1 MDIDLLSKIVKELIL
16 DNDEVALPGIG
27 SFIAEIVPSV
37 FSDKGYTIN
46 PPYRRLSFRQ
56 KGSGD
61 ENMVIDFYARCNN
74 IDTPTASRII
84 REFLEEMRHVLETKK
99 SIVFPGLG
107 KLRATK
113 ENYFFFV
120 ADEDLDIYPEG
131 FGLEPI
137 SLKTHEETP
146 AEVSATM
153 AALRS
158 ILNPEE
164 KEEEAATAKGEEKA
178 AESDVET
185 EAESGRA
192 GEPEEAAEDDAEEA
206 TTAPAEANADEAESN
221 HEEAKVNAAD
231 AKMEEDGTNA
241 SEAET
246 PTTGTEKAAPAEA
259 NTEEVEANVNEP
271 ATEEVNEPA
280 EVNAPAEPTGDNAT
294 SAGSNPLN
302 DNDLA
307 INAKTAENAGP
318 VENTEP
324 EPAEVPMPDN
334 KAGVTRPATA
344 TTTTSADTATTTTAT
359 TAQATSQKPAG
370 SKTWQVIKWT
380 VIILVILAVTALLT
394 FIILAHIA
402 PDFID
407 SILYTP
413 EELEILNL

>member
-84 REFLEEMRHVLETKK
+84 REFLEEMRRVLETKK

-153 AALRS
+153 AVLRS

-164 KEEEAATAKGEEKA
+164 AETVTAETAKAEE
-178 AESDVET
+178 VN
-185 EAESGRA
+185 R
-192 GEPEEAAEDDAEEA
+192 PEET
-206 TTAPAEANADEAESN
+206 TTAPAEDNAKEAVANQ
-221 HEEAKVNAAD
+221 EEAKVNAAD

-241 SEAET
+241 SETET
-246 PTTGTEKAAPAEA
+246 QTTNTEEAAPAEA
-259 NTEEVEANVNEP
+259 NAEEAEAN
-271 ATEEVNEPA
+271 VNEPA
-280 EVNAPAEPTGDNAT
+280 EVNAPAEQTEDNAT
-294 SAGSNPLN
+294 PAGDNPVN
-302 DNDLA
+302 VNDLA
-307 INAKTAENAGP
+307 ANAKTVENAGP
-318 VENTEP
+318 AENTKS
-324 EPAEVPMPDN
+324 EPAEVPMTDN
-334 KAGVTRPATA
+334 KSGATMP
-344 TTTTSADTATTTTAT
+344 ATTTTAT
-359 TAQATSQKPAG
+359 ATTVRTTSRKPAG

>member
-164 KEEEAATAKGEEKA
+164 AETATA
-178 AESDVET
+178 ET
-185 EAESGRA
+185 AEAE
-192 GEPEEAAEDDAEEA
+192 EVNKPEEAETVTEEA
-206 TTAPAEANADEAESN
+206 TAAPAEGNAKEAVANQ
-221 HEEAKVNAAD
+221 EEAKVNATD

-241 SEAET
+241 SETET
-246 PTTGTEKAAPAEA
+246 QTADTEEAAPAEA
-259 NTEEVEANVNEP
+259 NTEKVEVN
-271 ATEEVNEPA
+271 VNEPA
-280 EVNAPAEPTGDNAT
+280 EVNVPAEPTGDNAT
-294 SAGSNPLN
+294 PAGDNPVN
-302 DNDLA
+302 VNDLA
-307 INAKTAENAGP
+307 ANAETVENAGP
-318 VENTEP
+318 AENTKSETT
-324 EPAEVPMPDN
+324 EVPMTDD
-334 KAGVTRPATA
+334 KSGATMPA
-344 TTTTSADTATTTTAT
+344 TTTTSTAT
-359 TAQATSQKPAG
+359 TAHATSQKPAG

>member
-192 GEPEEAAEDDAEEA
+192 DEPEEAAKDEAEEA
-206 TTAPAEANADEAESN
+206 TTAPANTN
-221 HEEAKVNAAD
+221 QEEAKANA
-231 AKMEEDGTNA
+231 N
-241 SEAET
+241 EAET
-246 PTTGTEKAAPAEA
+246 QTAGIEEAAPAEA
-259 NTEEVEANVNEP
+259 NTEEVEADVNEP

-280 EVNAPAEPTGDNAT
+280 EVNVPAEPTEDNAT
-294 SAGSNPLN
+294 PTGDNPVNINNLTAN
-302 DNDLA
+302 A
-307 INAKTAENAGP
+307 KTGENAKTAENTKS
-318 VENTEP
+318 ET
-324 EPAEVPMPDN
+324 AEVPMTDN
-334 KAGVTRPATA
+334 KSGATMPA
-344 TTTTSADTATTTTAT
+344 TTTTSTATTV
-359 TAQATSQKPAG
+359 QATSQKPAG

>member
-84 REFLEEMRHVLETKK
+84 REFLEEMRRVLETKK

-164 KEEEAATAKGEEKA
+164 EIEEANKPAETAEATN
-178 AESDVET
+178 
-185 EAESGRA
+185 
-192 GEPEEAAEDDAEEA
+192 AEEA
-206 TTAPAEANADEAESN
+206 TTAPSE
-221 HEEAKVNAAD
+221 VNAEKAD
-231 AKMEEDGTNA
+231 AKGAENEEETTEVNA
-241 SEAET
+241 SETET
-246 PTTGTEKAAPAEA
+246 QTAGTEEAAPAEA
-259 NTEEVEANVNEP
+259 NTEEVEVNANEP
-271 ATEEVNEPA
+271 ATEEANEPV
-280 EVNAPAEPTGDNAT
+280 EVNAPAEPTEDNAT
-294 SAGSNPLN
+294 PAGDNPVN
-302 DNDLA
+302 VNDLA
-307 INAKTAENAGP
+307 ANAKTAENAETA
-318 VENTEP
+318 ENTESK
-324 EPAEVPMPDN
+324 PAEVPMTDN
-334 KAGVTRPATA
+334 KSGATMPA
-344 TTTTSADTATTTTAT
+344 TTTTSTAT

-380 VIILVILAVTALLT
+380 MIILVILAVTALLT

-407 SILYTP
+407 TILYTP

>member
-84 REFLEEMRHVLETKK
+84 REFLEEMRRVLETKK

-153 AALRS
+153 AVLRS

-164 KEEEAATAKGEEKA
+164 AETATAETAKAEE
-178 AESDVET
+178 VN
-185 EAESGRA
+185 R
-192 GEPEEAAEDDAEEA
+192 PEET
-206 TTAPAEANADEAESN
+206 TTAPAEANQ
-221 HEEAKVNAAD
+221 EEAKVNAAD

-241 SEAET
+241 SETET
-246 PTTGTEKAAPAEA
+246 QTTDTEEAAPAEA
-259 NTEEVEANVNEP
+259 NAEEAEAN
-271 ATEEVNEPA
+271 VNEPA
-280 EVNAPAEPTGDNAT
+280 EVNAPAEQTEDNAT
-294 SAGSNPLN
+294 PAGDNPVN
-302 DNDLA
+302 VNDLA
-307 INAKTAENAGP
+307 ANAETVDNAGPAENA
-318 VENTEP
+318 EP
-324 EPAEVPMPDN
+324 EPAEVPMTDN
-334 KAGVTRPATA
+334 KSGATMPA
-344 TTTTSADTATTTTAT
+344 TTTTSTAT
-359 TAQATSQKPAG
+359 TARTTSRKPAG

>member
-84 REFLEEMRHVLETKK
+84 REFLEEMRNVLETKK

-164 KEEEAATAKGEEKA
+164 AETVTAETAK
-178 AESDVET
+178 
-185 EAESGRA
+185 
-192 GEPEEAAEDDAEEA
+192 AEE
-206 TTAPAEANADEAESN
+206 TKTAPAEANADEAESN

-241 SEAET
+241 SETEAQ
-246 PTTGTEKAAPAEA
+246 TTDTEEAAPAEA

-271 ATEEVNEPA
+271 AEVNVPAEPA
-280 EVNAPAEPTGDNAT
+280 EDNAT
-294 SAGSNPLN
+294 LSGDNPVN
-302 DNDLA
+302 VNDLA
-307 INAKTAENAGP
+307 ANAETAENT
-318 VENTEP
+318 NS
-324 EPAEVPMPDN
+324 EPAEVPMTDN
-334 KAGVTRPATA
+334 KSGATMPA
-344 TTTTSADTATTTTAT
+344 TTTTSTAT

-380 VIILVILAVTALLT
+380 MIILVILAVTALLT

>member
-164 KEEEAATAKGEEKA
+164 AETETEETAKAEE
-178 AESDVET
+178 VN
-185 EAESGRA
+185 R
-192 GEPEEAAEDDAEEA
+192 PEEATA
-206 TTAPAEANADEAESN
+206 APAEDNAKEAVTN
-221 HEEAKVNAAD
+221 QEEAKVNAAD
-231 AKMEEDGTNA
+231 AKMEEDGINA
-241 SEAET
+241 SETET
-246 PTTGTEKAAPAEA
+246 QTAGTEEAAPAEA
-259 NTEEVEANVNEP
+259 NTEEVEVNVNEP

-280 EVNAPAEPTGDNAT
+280 EVNAPAEQTEDNAT
-294 SAGSNPLN
+294 PSGDNPVN
-302 DNDLA
+302 VNDLA
-307 INAKTAENAGP
+307 ANAETVKNAGP
-318 VENTEP
+318 AENTKS
-324 EPAEVPMPDN
+324 EPAEVPMTDN
-334 KAGVTRPATA
+334 KSGATMPA
-344 TTTTSADTATTTTAT
+344 TTTTSTATTG
-359 TAQATSQKPAG
+359 QATSQKPAG

-380 VIILVILAVTALLT
+380 LIILVILAVTALLT

>member
-84 REFLEEMRHVLETKK
+84 REFLEEMRRVLETKK

-164 KEEEAATAKGEEKA
+164 AETATAETAKAEE
-178 AESDVET
+178 VN
-185 EAESGRA
+185 RQ
-192 GEPEEAAEDDAEEA
+192 EEA
-206 TTAPAEANADEAESN
+206 TAAPAEDNAKEAVANQ
-221 HEEAKVNAAD
+221 EEAKVNAAE

-246 PTTGTEKAAPAEA
+246 QTTDNEEAAPEEA
-259 NTEEVEANVNEP
+259 NTEEVEAN
-271 ATEEVNEPA
+271 ANEPA

-294 SAGSNPLN
+294 PAGDNPAN
-302 DNDLA
+302 VNDLA
-307 INAKTAENAGP
+307 ANAETVENAGP
-318 VENTEP
+318 AENTES
-324 EPAEVPMPDN
+324 EPAEVPMTDN
-334 KAGVTRPATA
+334 KSGATMPA
-344 TTTTSADTATTTTAT
+344 TTTTSTATTV
-359 TAQATSQKPAG
+359 QATSQKPAG

-380 VIILVILAVTALLT
+380 LIILVILAVTALLT

-407 SILYTP
+407 TILYTP

>member
-84 REFLEEMRHVLETKK
+84 REFLEEMRRVLETKK

-164 KEEEAATAKGEEKA
+164 AETVTEETAKAEE
-178 AESDVET
+178 VN
-185 EAESGRA
+185 R
-192 GEPEEAAEDDAEEA
+192 PEEATA
-206 TTAPAEANADEAESN
+206 APAESNAKEAVANQ
-221 HEEAKVNAAD
+221 EEAKVNAAD

-241 SEAET
+241 SETET
-246 PTTGTEKAAPAEA
+246 QTTGTEEAAPAEA
-259 NTEEVEANVNEP
+259 NAEEAEANVNEP
-271 ATEEVNEPA
+271 AEVN
-280 EVNAPAEPTGDNAT
+280 VPAEPTGDNTT

-307 INAKTAENAGP
+307 ANAETAENAGP
-318 VENTEP
+318 AENTKS
-324 EPAEVPMPDN
+324 EPAEVPMTDN
-334 KAGVTRPATA
+334 KSGATMPA
-344 TTTTSADTATTTTAT
+344 TTTTSTAT
-359 TAQATSQKPAG
+359 TAQTTSQKPAG

>member
-84 REFLEEMRHVLETKK
+84 REFLEEMRRVLETKK

-158 ILNPEE
+158 ILNPEK

-192 GEPEEAAEDDAEEA
+192 EEPEEAAEDEAEEA
-206 TTAPAEANADEAESN
+206 TTAPANTNQEEDEA
-221 HEEAKVNAAD
+221 NAAD
-231 AKMEEDGTNA
+231 AKMEEGGTNA
-241 SEAET
+241 SETET
-246 PTTGTEKAAPAEA
+246 QTTDTEEAASAEA
-259 NTEEVEANVNEP
+259 NTEEVEVNTNEP

-280 EVNAPAEPTGDNAT
+280 EVNAPAEPTSDYATPSGDNPV
-294 SAGSNPLN
+294 NI
-302 DNDLA
+302 NDLA
-307 INAKTAENAGP
+307 ANAKTGENAETAEN
-318 VENTEP
+318 TKS
-324 EPAEVPMPDN
+324 EPAEVPMTDN
-334 KAGVTRPATA
+334 KSGATMPAT
-344 TTTTSADTATTTTAT
+344 TITSTAT

>member
-84 REFLEEMRHVLETKK
+84 REFLEEMRRVLETKK

-164 KEEEAATAKGEEKA
+164 EIEEANKPAETAEATN
-178 AESDVET
+178 
-185 EAESGRA
+185 
-192 GEPEEAAEDDAEEA
+192 AEEA
-206 TTAPAEANADEAESN
+206 TTAPAE
-221 HEEAKVNAAD
+221 VNAEVAETDQEKNEVNAEEAD
-231 AKMEEDGTNA
+231 AKGAENEEETAGTNA
-241 SEAET
+241 SEKET
-246 PTTGTEKAAPAEA
+246 QTAGTEEAAPAEA
-259 NTEEVEANVNEP
+259 NTEEVEVNVNEP

-280 EVNAPAEPTGDNAT
+280 EVNAPAEQTEDNAMPSGDNPV
-294 SAGSNPLN
+294 NV
-302 DNDLA
+302 NDLA
-307 INAKTAENAGP
+307 ANAETVKNAGP

-324 EPAEVPMPDN
+324 EPAEVPMTDN
-334 KAGVTRPATA
+334 KSGATMPA
-344 TTTTSADTATTTTAT
+344 TTTTSTATSAT

-407 SILYTP
+407 TILYTP

>member
-56 KGSGD
+56 NGSGD

-84 REFLEEMRHVLETKK
+84 REFLEEMRRVLETKK

-192 GEPEEAAEDDAEEA
+192 EEPEEATA
-206 TTAPAEANADEAESN
+206 APAEDNAKGAVANQ
-221 HEEAKVNAAD
+221 EEAKVNTAD

-246 PTTGTEKAAPAEA
+246 QTAGTEEATPADT

-271 ATEEVNEPA
+271 ATEVVNEPA
-280 EVNAPAEPTGDNAT
+280 EVNVPAEQTEDNAT
-294 SAGSNPLN
+294 PSGDNPVN
-302 DNDLA
+302 VNDLA
-307 INAKTAENAGP
+307 ANAAPAK
-318 VENTEP
+318 NTES
-324 EPAEVPMPDN
+324 EPAEVPITDN
-334 KAGVTRPATA
+334 KAGATGAATTSTSTATTATA
-344 TTTTSADTATTTTAT
+344 TTTT

>member
-84 REFLEEMRHVLETKK
+84 REFLEEMRRVLETKK

-164 KEEEAATAKGEEKA
+164 AETVTEETAKAEE
-178 AESDVET
+178 VN
-185 EAESGRA
+185 R
-192 GEPEEAAEDDAEEA
+192 PEE
-206 TTAPAEANADEAESN
+206 TTAAPAESNAKGAVANQ
-221 HEEAKVNAAD
+221 EEAKVNAAD
-231 AKMEEDGTNA
+231 AKMEEDEGNA
-241 SEAET
+241 SETET
-246 PTTGTEKAAPAEA
+246 QTTDTEEAAPADT
-259 NTEEVEANVNEP
+259 NTEEVETNVNEP

-294 SAGSNPLN
+294 PAGDNPVN
-302 DNDLA
+302 VNDLTA
-307 INAKTAENAGP
+307 NAETAEK
-318 VENTEP
+318 TES
-324 EPAEVPMPDN
+324 EPAEVPMTDN
-334 KAGVTRPATA
+334 KSGATMPA
-344 TTTTSADTATTTTAT
+344 TTTTSTTTTV
-359 TAQATSQKPAG
+359 QASSQKPAG

>member
-16 DNDEVALPGIG
+16 DNDEVALPRIG

-84 REFLEEMRHVLETKK
+84 REFLEEMRRVLETKK

-164 KEEEAATAKGEEKA
+164 AETVTAE
-178 AESDVET
+178 
-185 EAESGRA
+185 
-192 GEPEEAAEDDAEEA
+192 
-206 TTAPAEANADEAESN
+206 TTAASAEANADEAEAN
-221 HEEAKVNAAD
+221 QEEVKVNAAD
-231 AKMEEDGTNA
+231 AKIEEDGTNA
-241 SEAET
+241 SETET
-246 PTTGTEKAAPAEA
+246 QTTDTEEAAPAEA
-259 NTEEVEANVNEP
+259 NAEEAEANVNEP
-271 ATEEVNEPA
+271 ATEEVNTPA
-280 EVNAPAEPTGDNAT
+280 EVNAPAEQTEDNAT
-294 SAGSNPLN
+294 PAGDNPVN
-302 DNDLA
+302 VNDLA
-307 INAKTAENAGP
+307 ANAKT
-318 VENTEP
+318 VENTES
-324 EPAEVPMPDN
+324 E
-334 KAGVTRPATA
+334 
-344 TTTTSADTATTTTAT
+344 TSAT
-359 TAQATSQKPAG
+359 TARTTSQKPAG

>member
-61 ENMVIDFYARCNN
+61 ENMVIDFYAKCNN

-84 REFLEEMRHVLETKK
+84 REFLEEMRRVLETKK

-164 KEEEAATAKGEEKA
+164 AETVTEETAKAEE
-178 AESDVET
+178 VN
-185 EAESGRA
+185 R
-192 GEPEEAAEDDAEEA
+192 PEEAETVIEEA
-206 TTAPAEANADEAESN
+206 TAAPAEDNAKEAVDN
-221 HEEAKVNAAD
+221 QEEN
-231 AKMEEDGTNA
+231 EGETTGTNA
-241 SEAET
+241 SEAEI
-246 PTTGTEKAAPAEA
+246 PTTDTEEAAPADT
-259 NTEEVEANVNEP
+259 NTEEV
-271 ATEEVNEPA
+271 EVNEPA
-280 EVNAPAEPTGDNAT
+280 EVNVPAEPTEDNAT
-294 SAGSNPLN
+294 PAGDNPVN
-302 DNDLA
+302 VNDLA
-307 INAKTAENAGP
+307 ANAKTVKNTETAEN
-318 VENTEP
+318 TKS
-324 EPAEVPMPDN
+324 EPAEVPMTDN
-334 KAGVTRPATA
+334 KSGATMPT
-344 TTTTSADTATTTTAT
+344 TTTTSTATTV
-359 TAQATSQKPAG
+359 QATSKKPAG

-407 SILYTP
+407 TILYTP

>member
-1 MDIDLLSKIVKELIL
+1 MDIDLLSKIVKELIQ

-61 ENMVIDFYARCNN
+61 ENMVIDFYAHCNN

-84 REFLEEMRHVLETKK
+84 REFLEEMRRVLETKK

-164 KEEEAATAKGEEKA
+164 AETVTAKGEEKA

-185 EAESGRA
+185 KAESGRA
-192 GEPEEAAEDDAEEA
+192 EEPEEAAEDEAEEA
-206 TTAPAEANADEAESN
+206 TTAPADTNTEEVEA
-221 HEEAKVNAAD
+221 
-231 AKMEEDGTNA
+231 NA

-246 PTTGTEKAAPAEA
+246 PTTNTEEAAPAEA
-259 NTEEVEANVNEP
+259 NTEEVEVN
-271 ATEEVNEPA
+271 VNEPA

-294 SAGSNPLN
+294 PAGDNPVS

-307 INAKTAENAGP
+307 ANAETAEK
-318 VENTEP
+318 TEP
-324 EPAEVPMPDN
+324 EPAEVPMTDN
-334 KAGVTRPATA
+334 KSGATMPA
-344 TTTTSADTATTTTAT
+344 TTTTSTAT

>member
-84 REFLEEMRHVLETKK
+84 REFLEEMRRVLETKK

-164 KEEEAATAKGEEKA
+164 
-178 AESDVET
+178 AETVT
-185 EAESGRA
+185 
-192 GEPEEAAEDDAEEA
+192 EEA
-206 TTAPAEANADEAESN
+206 TAAPAEDNAKEAVANQ
-221 HEEAKVNAAD
+221 EEN
-231 AKMEEDGTNA
+231 EGETTEGNA
-241 SEAET
+241 SEAEIQT
-246 PTTGTEKAAPAEA
+246 AGIEEAAPAEA
-259 NTEEVEANVNEP
+259 NTEEVEANVNES
-271 ATEEVNEPA
+271 ATEEVNVPA
-280 EVNAPAEPTGDNAT
+280 EQTEDNAT
-294 SAGSNPLN
+294 PSGDNPVN
-302 DNDLA
+302 VNDLA
-307 INAKTAENAGP
+307 ANAETAEN
-318 VENTEP
+318 TES
-324 EPAEVPMPDN
+324 EPAEVPMTDN
-334 KAGVTRPATA
+334 KPGATMPA
-344 TTTTSADTATTTTAT
+344 TTTTSTAT

-370 SKTWQVIKWT
+370 NKTWQVIKWT

>member
-61 ENMVIDFYARCNN
+61 ENMVIDFYAKCNN

-84 REFLEEMRHVLETKK
+84 REFLEEMRRVLETKK

-164 KEEEAATAKGEEKA
+164 AETVTEEAEE
-178 AESDVET
+178 T
-185 EAESGRA
+185 
-192 GEPEEAAEDDAEEA
+192 
-206 TTAPAEANADEAESN
+206 TTAPAEGNAKEAVANQ
-221 HEEAKVNAAD
+221 EEAKVNAAD

-241 SEAET
+241 SETET
-246 PTTGTEKAAPAEA
+246 QTAGIEEAAPAEA
-259 NTEEVEANVNEP
+259 NTEEVEVNVNEP
-271 ATEEVNEPA
+271 VTGEVNEPA
-280 EVNAPAEPTGDNAT
+280 EVNVPAEPTGDNAT
-294 SAGSNPLN
+294 PAGDNPVN
-302 DNDLA
+302 VNDLA
-307 INAKTAENAGP
+307 ANAKTAENA
-318 VENTEP
+318 ETAEKTES
-324 EPAEVPMPDN
+324 EPAEVPMTDN
-334 KAGVTRPATA
+334 KSGATMPA
-344 TTTTSADTATTTTAT
+344 TTTTSTATTV
-359 TAQATSQKPAG
+359 QATSQKPAG

>member
-164 KEEEAATAKGEEKA
+164 AETATAETAKAEEGNR
-178 AESDVET
+178 S
-185 EAESGRA
+185 
-192 GEPEEAAEDDAEEA
+192 EEA
-206 TTAPAEANADEAESN
+206 TAASAEANADEAEAN
-221 HEEAKVNAAD
+221 EEEAKVNAAD

-241 SEAET
+241 SETET
-246 PTTGTEKAAPAEA
+246 QTTDTEEAAPAEA
-259 NTEEVEANVNEP
+259 NAEEAEANVNEP
-271 ATEEVNEPA
+271 ATEEVN
-280 EVNAPAEPTGDNAT
+280 APAEQTEDNAT
-294 SAGSNPLN
+294 PAGDDPVNV
-302 DNDLA
+302 NDLA
-307 INAKTAENAGP
+307 ANAKT
-318 VENTEP
+318 VENTES
-324 EPAEVPMPDN
+324 ETSAM
-334 KAGVTRPATA
+334 TA
-344 TTTTSADTATTTTAT
+344 RTTSRKA
-359 TAQATSQKPAG
+359 AG

>member
-61 ENMVIDFYARCNN
+61 ENMLIDFYARCNN

-164 KEEEAATAKGEEKA
+164 
-178 AESDVET
+178 AETVT
-185 EAESGRA
+185 
-192 GEPEEAAEDDAEEA
+192 EEA
-206 TTAPAEANADEAESN
+206 TAAPEEANADEAVAN
-221 HEEAKVNAAD
+221 QEEAKVNAAD
-231 AKMEEDGTNA
+231 AKMKEDGINA

-246 PTTGTEKAAPAEA
+246 QTADTEEAAPAEA

-271 ATEEVNEPA
+271 AEVN
-280 EVNAPAEPTGDNAT
+280 VPAEPTEDNAM
-294 SAGSNPLN
+294 SSSDNPVN
-302 DNDLA
+302 VNDLA
-307 INAKTAENAGP
+307 ANTKTVDNARPAENA
-318 VENTEP
+318 EP
-324 EPAEVPMPDN
+324 EPTEVPMTDD
-334 KAGVTRPATA
+334 KSGATMPA
-344 TTTTSADTATTTTAT
+344 TTTTSTAT

-370 SKTWQVIKWT
+370 SKTWHVIKWT

>member
-84 REFLEEMRHVLETKK
+84 REFLEEMRRVLETKK

-164 KEEEAATAKGEEKA
+164 AETATAETAKAEE
-178 AESDVET
+178 VN
-185 EAESGRA
+185 RQ
-192 GEPEEAAEDDAEEA
+192 EEA
-206 TTAPAEANADEAESN
+206 TAAPAEDNAKEAVANQ
-221 HEEAKVNAAD
+221 EEAKVNAAE

-246 PTTGTEKAAPAEA
+246 QTTDNEEAAPEEA
-259 NTEEVEANVNEP
+259 NTEEVEAN
-271 ATEEVNEPA
+271 ANEPA
-280 EVNAPAEPTGDNAT
+280 EVNAPAEQTEDNAT
-294 SAGSNPLN
+294 PAGDNPVN
-302 DNDLA
+302 VNDLA
-307 INAKTAENAGP
+307 ANAKSGENAET

-324 EPAEVPMPDN
+324 EPAEVPMTDN
-334 KAGVTRPATA
+334 KSGATMPA
-344 TTTTSADTATTTTAT
+344 TTTTSTAT

>member
-56 KGSGD
+56 NGSGD

-74 IDTPTASRII
+74 IDNPTASRII
-84 REFLEEMRHVLETKK
+84 REFLEEMRRVLETKK

-164 KEEEAATAKGEEKA
+164 EIEEADKPAETA
-178 AESDVET
+178 
-185 EAESGRA
+185 
-192 GEPEEAAEDDAEEA
+192 EA
-206 TTAPAEANADEAESN
+206 TTAPSEVNAEVAETDQEKNEVNAEDANAKGAENKEETTEANASEAETQTTDTEEAAPAEANA
-221 HEEAKVNAAD
+221 
-231 AKMEEDGTNA
+231 
-241 SEAET
+241 
-246 PTTGTEKAAPAEA
+246 
-259 NTEEVEANVNEP
+259 NEP
-271 ATEEVNEPA
+271 ATEEVNA
-280 EVNAPAEPTGDNAT
+280 TAEPTGDNAT
-294 SAGSNPLN
+294 PAGYNPVN
-302 DNDLA
+302 VNDLA
-307 INAKTAENAGP
+307 ANAETAGNTKTA
-318 VENTEP
+318 ENTEP
-324 EPAEVPMPDN
+324 EPAEVPMTDN
-334 KAGVTRPATA
+334 KAGATGAATTSTSTATTATA
-344 TTTTSADTATTTTAT
+344 TTTTTV
-359 TAQATSQKPAG
+359 QATSQKPAG

>member
-164 KEEEAATAKGEEKA
+164 EIEEANKPAETAEATN
-178 AESDVET
+178 
-185 EAESGRA
+185 
-192 GEPEEAAEDDAEEA
+192 AEEA
-206 TTAPAEANADEAESN
+206 TTAPAE
-221 HEEAKVNAAD
+221 VNAEVAETDQEKNEVNDEEAD
-231 AKMEEDGTNA
+231 AKGAENEEETAEANA

-246 PTTGTEKAAPAEA
+246 QTAETEEAAPAEA
-259 NTEEVEANVNEP
+259 NTEEVEVNVNEP
-271 ATEEVNEPA
+271 ATEEVN
-280 EVNAPAEPTGDNAT
+280 APAEQTEDNAT
-294 SAGSNPLN
+294 PAGDNPVN
-302 DNDLA
+302 VNDLA
-307 INAKTAENAGP
+307 ANAKTDGNAETAENTKS
-318 VENTEP
+318 ET
-324 EPAEVPMPDN
+324 AEVPMTDN
-334 KAGVTRPATA
+334 KSGATMPA
-344 TTTTSADTATTTTAT
+344 TTTTSTVT
-359 TAQATSQKPAG
+359 TAQTTSQKPAG

>member
-178 AESDVET
+178 AESRR
-185 EAESGRA
+185 AEK
-192 GEPEEAAEDDAEEA
+192 PEEAAEDEAEE
-206 TTAPAEANADEAESN
+206 
-221 HEEAKVNAAD
+221 VN
-231 AKMEEDGTNA
+231 KPE
-241 SEAET
+241 EAET
-246 PTTGTEKAAPAEA
+246 VTENATAAPAEDNA
-259 NTEEVEANVNEP
+259 KEAVANQEENEGETTEGNASETETQTTETEEAAPADTNTEEVEVNVNEP
-271 ATEEVNEPA
+271 ATEEVN
-280 EVNAPAEPTGDNAT
+280 APAEPTGGNAT
-294 SAGSNPLN
+294 PAGDNPVN
-302 DNDLA
+302 VNDLA
-307 INAKTAENAGP
+307 ANAKTAENAETA
-318 VENTEP
+318 ENTKS
-324 EPAEVPMPDN
+324 EPAEVPITDN
-334 KAGVTRPATA
+334 KSGATMPA
-344 TTTTSADTATTTTAT
+344 TTTTSTATTG
-359 TAQATSQKPAG
+359 QATSQKPAG

-380 VIILVILAVTALLT
+380 MIILVILAVTALLT

>member
-84 REFLEEMRHVLETKK
+84 REFLEEMRRVLETKK

-164 KEEEAATAKGEEKA
+164 AETVTEETAKAEE
-178 AESDVET
+178 VN
-185 EAESGRA
+185 R
-192 GEPEEAAEDDAEEA
+192 PEEATA
-206 TTAPAEANADEAESN
+206 APAEGNAKEAVANQ
-221 HEEAKVNAAD
+221 EEAKVNAAD

-246 PTTGTEKAAPAEA
+246 PTTDTEEAAPADT
-259 NTEEVEANVNEP
+259 NTEEVETNVNEP

-359 TAQATSQKPAG
+359 TVQATSQKPAG

-394 FIILAHIA
+394 FIVLAHIA

-407 SILYTP
+407 TILYTP

>member
-84 REFLEEMRHVLETKK
+84 REFLEEMRRVLETKK

-164 KEEEAATAKGEEKA
+164 AETVTA
-178 AESDVET
+178 
-185 EAESGRA
+185 EAEEVNR
-192 GEPEEAAEDDAEEA
+192 PEEAETVTEEA
-206 TTAPAEANADEAESN
+206 TAAPAEANADE
-221 HEEAKVNAAD
+221 EEANQEETKVNAAD

-246 PTTGTEKAAPAEA
+246 LTTETEEAAPAEA
-259 NTEEVEANVNEP
+259 NTEEVEVNEP

-280 EVNAPAEPTGDNAT
+280 EVNAPAEPTEDNAT
-294 SAGSNPLN
+294 PAGDNPVN
-302 DNDLA
+302 VNDLA
-307 INAKTAENAGP
+307 ANAETAENAKS
-318 VENTEP
+318 E
-324 EPAEVPMPDN
+324 
-334 KAGVTRPATA
+334 
-344 TTTTSADTATTTTAT
+344 TSAT

>member
-84 REFLEEMRHVLETKK
+84 REFLEEMRRVLETKK

-164 KEEEAATAKGEEKA
+164 AEMVTAET
-178 AESDVET
+178 AE
-185 EAESGRA
+185 
-192 GEPEEAAEDDAEEA
+192 AEEA
-206 TTAPAEANADEAESN
+206 TTAPAESNAEEAEAN
-221 HEEAKVNAAD
+221 QEEAKVNAAD

-241 SEAET
+241 SETET
-246 PTTGTEKAAPAEA
+246 QTAGTEEAAPSEA
-259 NTEEVEANVNEP
+259 NTEEVEVNEP
-271 ATEEVNEPA
+271 ATEEVNEPV
-280 EVNAPAEPTGDNAT
+280 EVNAPAEQTEDNAT
-294 SAGSNPLN
+294 PAGDNPVN
-302 DNDLA
+302 VNDLA
-307 INAKTAENAGP
+307 ANAETAVNAET
-318 VENTEP
+318 VEITKSK
-324 EPAEVPMPDN
+324 PAEVPMTDN
-334 KAGVTRPATA
+334 KSGATMPA
-344 TTTTSADTATTTTAT
+344 TTTTSTAT

-407 SILYTP
+407 TILYTP

>member
-56 KGSGD
+56 NGSGD

-84 REFLEEMRHVLETKK
+84 REFLEEMRRVLETKK

-164 KEEEAATAKGEEKA
+164 EIEEANKPAETAEATK
-178 AESDVET
+178 
-185 EAESGRA
+185 
-192 GEPEEAAEDDAEEA
+192 AEEA
-206 TTAPAEANADEAESN
+206 TTAPSE
-221 HEEAKVNAAD
+221 VNA
-231 AKMEEDGTNA
+231 EV
-241 SEAET
+241 AET
-246 PTTGTEKAAPAEA
+246 NQAENEEETAEA
-259 NTEEVEANVNEP
+259 NTEEVEANANEP

-280 EVNAPAEPTGDNAT
+280 EVNATAEPTGNNAT
-294 SAGSNPLN
+294 PAGDNPMN
-302 DNDLA
+302 VNDLA
-307 INAKTAENAGP
+307 DNVEATGNTKTA
-318 VENTEP
+318 ENTEP
-324 EPAEVPMPDN
+324 EPAEVPMTDN
-334 KAGVTRPATA
+334 KAGATVPATTSTSTATTATA
-344 TTTTSADTATTTTAT
+344 TTTTTV
-359 TAQATSQKPAG
+359 QATSQKPAG

>member
-56 KGSGD
+56 KGSGN

-84 REFLEEMRHVLETKK
+84 REFLEEMRRVLETKK

-164 KEEEAATAKGEEKA
+164 A
-178 AESDVET
+178 ET
-185 EAESGRA
+185 ETEETAE
-192 GEPEEAAEDDAEEA
+192 AEEA
-206 TTAPAEANADEAESN
+206 TAAPAEDNAKEAVANQ
-221 HEEAKVNAAD
+221 EEAKVNAAD

-246 PTTGTEKAAPAEA
+246 QTAGTEEAAPAEA
-259 NTEEVEANVNEP
+259 NTEEVEVN
-271 ATEEVNEPA
+271 VNEPA

-294 SAGSNPLN
+294 PAGDNPVN
-302 DNDLA
+302 VNDLA
-307 INAKTAENAGP
+307 ANAEIVENAEPAEN
-318 VENTEP
+318 TKS
-324 EPAEVPMPDN
+324 EPAEVPMTDD
-334 KAGVTRPATA
+334 KSGATMPA
-344 TTTTSADTATTTTAT
+344 TTTTSTAT

-380 VIILVILAVTALLT
+380 LIILVILAVTALLT

-407 SILYTP
+407 TILYTP

>member
-61 ENMVIDFYARCNN
+61 EDMLIDFYARCNN

-164 KEEEAATAKGEEKA
+164 
-178 AESDVET
+178 AETVT
-185 EAESGRA
+185 
-192 GEPEEAAEDDAEEA
+192 EEA
-206 TTAPAEANADEAESN
+206 TTAPAEANADEEEAN
-221 HEEAKVNAAD
+221 QEEAKVNAAD

-246 PTTGTEKAAPAEA
+246 QTAGTEEAVPAEA
-259 NTEEVEANVNEP
+259 NTEEVEVNVNEP

-280 EVNAPAEPTGDNAT
+280 EVNAPAEQTEDNAT
-294 SAGSNPLN
+294 PSGDNPVN
-302 DNDLA
+302 VNDLA
-307 INAKTAENAGP
+307 ANAEIVENAGP
-318 VENTEP
+318 AENTKS
-324 EPAEVPMPDN
+324 EPAEVPMTDN
-334 KAGVTRPATA
+334 KSGATMPA
-344 TTTTSADTATTTTAT
+344 TTTTSTAT

>member
-61 ENMVIDFYARCNN
+61 ENMLIDFYARCNN

-164 KEEEAATAKGEEKA
+164 EIEEANKPAETAEATN
-178 AESDVET
+178 
-185 EAESGRA
+185 
-192 GEPEEAAEDDAEEA
+192 AEEA
-206 TTAPAEANADEAESN
+206 TTAPAE
-221 HEEAKVNAAD
+221 VNAEVAETDQEKNEVNDEEAD
-231 AKMEEDGTNA
+231 AKGAENEEETAEANA
-241 SEAET
+241 SETET
-246 PTTGTEKAAPAEA
+246 QTTETEEAAPAEA
-259 NTEEVEANVNEP
+259 NTEEVEANANES

-280 EVNAPAEPTGDNAT
+280 EVNVPAEPTEDNAT
-294 SAGSNPLN
+294 PAGDNPVN
-302 DNDLA
+302 VNDLA
-307 INAKTAENAGP
+307 ANAETA
-318 VENTEP
+318 ENTEP
-324 EPAEVPMPDN
+324 EPAEVPMTDN
-334 KAGVTRPATA
+334 KSGATMPA
-344 TTTTSADTATTTTAT
+344 TTTTSTAT
-359 TAQATSQKPAG
+359 TAQATSQKPVG
-370 SKTWQVIKWT
+370 SKIWQVIKWT
-380 VIILVILAVTALLT
+380 LIILVILAVTALLT

-407 SILYTP
+407 TILYTP

>member
-74 IDTPTASRII
+74 IDTPTASRIL
-84 REFLEEMRHVLETKK
+84 REFLEEMRRVLETKK

-164 KEEEAATAKGEEKA
+164 AEEANKPAETAEATN
-178 AESDVET
+178 
-185 EAESGRA
+185 
-192 GEPEEAAEDDAEEA
+192 AEEA
-206 TTAPAEANADEAESN
+206 TTAPAE
-221 HEEAKVNAAD
+221 VNAEVA
-231 AKMEEDGTNA
+231 EDGTNA
-241 SEAET
+241 SEAEL
-246 PTTGTEKAAPAEA
+246 PTTDTEEAAPAEA
-259 NTEEVEANVNEP
+259 NTEEVEANANEP

-280 EVNAPAEPTGDNAT
+280 EVNATAEPTGDNAT
-294 SAGSNPLN
+294 PAGDNPMN
-302 DNDLA
+302 INDLEA
-307 INAKTAENAGP
+307 NAETARNTKTA
-318 VENTEP
+318 ENTEP
-324 EPAEVPMPDN
+324 EPAEVPMTDN
-334 KAGVTRPATA
+334 KAGATVPAT
-344 TTTTSADTATTTTAT
+344 TSTSTATT

>member
-84 REFLEEMRHVLETKK
+84 REFLEEMRRVLETKK

-137 SLKTHEETP
+137 SLKTHEGTP

-164 KEEEAATAKGEEKA
+164 EIEEANKPAETA
-178 AESDVET
+178 ET
-185 EAESGRA
+185 TN
-192 GEPEEAAEDDAEEA
+192 AEEA
-206 TTAPAEANADEAESN
+206 TTAPAE
-221 HEEAKVNAAD
+221 VNAEVAETDQEKNEVNAEEAD
-231 AKMEEDGTNA
+231 AKRAGNEEETAETNA
-241 SEAET
+241 SETET
-246 PTTGTEKAAPAEA
+246 QTADTEEAVPAEA
-259 NTEEVEANVNEP
+259 NTEEVGANVNEP
-271 ATEEVNEPA
+271 VTEEVNEPA
-280 EVNAPAEPTGDNAT
+280 EVNATAEPTEDNAT
-294 SAGSNPLN
+294 PAGDNPVN
-302 DNDLA
+302 VNDLA
-307 INAKTAENAGP
+307 ANTKIVDNAGPAENA
-318 VENTEP
+318 ES
-324 EPAEVPMPDN
+324 EPAEVPMTDN
-334 KAGVTRPATA
+334 KSGATMPA
-344 TTTTSADTATTTTAT
+344 TTTTSTATTT
-359 TAQATSQKPAG
+359 QATSQKPAG

>member
-56 KGSGD
+56 KGSGN

-164 KEEEAATAKGEEKA
+164 AETATA
-178 AESDVET
+178 ET
-185 EAESGRA
+185 AEAE
-192 GEPEEAAEDDAEEA
+192 ET
-206 TTAPAEANADEAESN
+206 TTAPAEANADEAEAN
-221 HEEAKVNAAD
+221 QEEAKVNAAD
-231 AKMEEDGTNA
+231 AKMKEDGTNA
-241 SEAET
+241 SETET
-246 PTTGTEKAAPAEA
+246 QTAGTEEAAPAEA
-259 NTEEVEANVNEP
+259 NTEEVEVNVNEP

-280 EVNAPAEPTGDNAT
+280 EVNAPAEQTEDNAMPSGDNPV
-294 SAGSNPLN
+294 NV
-302 DNDLA
+302 NDLA
-307 INAKTAENAGP
+307 ANAETAENVETA
-318 VENTEP
+318 ENTKS
-324 EPAEVPMPDN
+324 EPAEVPMTDN
-334 KAGVTRPATA
+334 KSGATMPA
-344 TTTTSADTATTTTAT
+344 TTTTSTATTV
-359 TAQATSQKPAG
+359 QATSQKPAG

-380 VIILVILAVTALLT
+380 LIILVILAVTALLT

>member
-84 REFLEEMRHVLETKK
+84 REFLEEMRRVLETKK

-164 KEEEAATAKGEEKA
+164 AETVTAETAKAEE
-178 AESDVET
+178 VN
-185 EAESGRA
+185 R
-192 GEPEEAAEDDAEEA
+192 PEET
-206 TTAPAEANADEAESN
+206 TTAPAEANQ
-221 HEEAKVNAAD
+221 EEAKVNAAD
-231 AKMEEDGTNA
+231 AKIEEDGTNA
-241 SEAET
+241 SETET
-246 PTTGTEKAAPAEA
+246 QTTDTEEAAPAEA
-259 NTEEVEANVNEP
+259 NAEEAEAN
-271 ATEEVNEPA
+271 VNEPA
-280 EVNAPAEPTGDNAT
+280 EVNAPAEQTEDNAT
-294 SAGSNPLN
+294 PAGDNPVN
-302 DNDLA
+302 VNDLA
-307 INAKTAENAGP
+307 TNAKTAENAETA
-318 VENTEP
+318 ENTES
-324 EPAEVPMPDN
+324 EPAEVPMTDN
-334 KAGVTRPATA
+334 KSGATMPA
-344 TTTTSADTATTTTAT
+344 TTTTSTAT
-359 TAQATSQKPAG
+359 TARTTSRKPAG

>member
-84 REFLEEMRHVLETKK
+84 REFLEEMRRVLETKK

-164 KEEEAATAKGEEKA
+164 AETVTAKGEEKA
-178 AESDVET
+178 EESDVET
-185 EAESGRA
+185 KAESGRA
-192 GEPEEAAEDDAEEA
+192 EEPEEAAEDEAEEA
-206 TTAPAEANADEAESN
+206 TTAPADTNQ
-221 HEEAKVNAAD
+221 EEAKA
-231 AKMEEDGTNA
+231 NA
-241 SEAET
+241 SEAEL
-246 PTTGTEKAAPAEA
+246 PTTGTEKAAPADT
-259 NTEEVEANVNEP
+259 NTEEVETNVNEH
-271 ATEEVNEPA
+271 AKEEVNEPA
-280 EVNAPAEPTGDNAT
+280 EVNVPAEPTEDNAMPAGDNPV
-294 SAGSNPLN
+294 NV
-302 DNDLA
+302 NDLA
-307 INAKTAENAGP
+307 ANAKTAEN
-318 VENTEP
+318 TKS
-324 EPAEVPMPDN
+324 EPAEVPMTDN
-334 KAGVTRPATA
+334 KSGATMPA
-344 TTTTSADTATTTTAT
+344 TTTTSTTTTV
-359 TAQATSQKPAG
+359 QASSQKPAG
-370 SKTWQVIKWT
+370 SKPWQVIKWT

>member
-84 REFLEEMRHVLETKK
+84 REFLEEMRRVLETKK

-153 AALRS
+153 AVLRS

-164 KEEEAATAKGEEKA
+164 AETATAETAKAEE
-178 AESDVET
+178 VN
-185 EAESGRA
+185 R
-192 GEPEEAAEDDAEEA
+192 PEET
-206 TTAPAEANADEAESN
+206 TTAPAEANQ
-221 HEEAKVNAAD
+221 EEAKVNAAD

-241 SEAET
+241 SETET
-246 PTTGTEKAAPAEA
+246 QTTDTEEAAPAEA
-259 NTEEVEANVNEP
+259 NAEEAEAN
-271 ATEEVNEPA
+271 VNEPA
-280 EVNAPAEPTGDNAT
+280 EVNAPAEQTEDNAT
-294 SAGSNPLN
+294 PAGDNPVN
-302 DNDLA
+302 VNDLA
-307 INAKTAENAGP
+307 ANAKTAENA
-318 VENTEP
+318 EP
-324 EPAEVPMPDN
+324 EPAEVPMTDN
-334 KAGVTRPATA
+334 KSGATMPA
-344 TTTTSADTATTTTAT
+344 TTTTSTATTVRTT
-359 TAQATSQKPAG
+359 SRKPAG

>member
-164 KEEEAATAKGEEKA
+164 AETVTA
-178 AESDVET
+178 ET
-185 EAESGRA
+185 
-192 GEPEEAAEDDAEEA
+192 
-206 TTAPAEANADEAESN
+206 TTAPAEANE
-221 HEEAKVNAAD
+221 EEAKVNAAD
-231 AKMEEDGTNA
+231 AKIEEDGINA
-241 SEAET
+241 SETET
-246 PTTGTEKAAPAEA
+246 QATDTEEAAPAEA
-259 NTEEVEANVNEP
+259 NAEEAEANVNEP
-271 ATEEVNEPA
+271 ATEEVN
-280 EVNAPAEPTGDNAT
+280 APAEQTEDNAT
-294 SAGSNPLN
+294 PAGDDPVNV
-302 DNDLA
+302 NDLA
-307 INAKTAENAGP
+307 ANAKT
-318 VENTEP
+318 VENTKS
-324 EPAEVPMPDN
+324 EPAEVPMTDN
-334 KAGVTRPATA
+334 KSGATMPA
-344 TTTTSADTATTTTAT
+344 TTTTSTATTVRTT
-359 TAQATSQKPAG
+359 SRKPAG

>member
-61 ENMVIDFYARCNN
+61 ENMIIDFYARCNN

-158 ILNPEE
+158 ILNPEK

-178 AESDVET
+178 AES
-185 EAESGRA
+185 GRA
-192 GEPEEAAEDDAEEA
+192 EEPEEAAE
-206 TTAPAEANADEAESN
+206 EANADEAEAN
-221 HEEAKVNAAD
+221 HEEAKVNAAE

-246 PTTGTEKAAPAEA
+246 QTAGTEEAAPAEA
-259 NTEEVEANVNEP
+259 NTEEVEVNVNEP
-271 ATEEVNEPA
+271 VTEEVNETA
-280 EVNAPAEPTGDNAT
+280 EVNAPAEPTEDNAT
-294 SAGSNPLN
+294 PSGDNPVN
-302 DNDLA
+302 VNDLA
-307 INAKTAENAGP
+307 ANAKTAEN
-318 VENTEP
+318 TES
-324 EPAEVPMPDN
+324 EPAEVPMTDN
-334 KAGVTRPATA
+334 KSGATMPA
-344 TTTTSADTATTTTAT
+344 TTTTSTATTAT
-359 TAQATSQKPAG
+359 TAQASSQKPAG
-370 SKTWQVIKWT
+370 NKTWQVIKWT